1 MMYQAI
7 PLKYM
12 FYTFMVLLFLL
23 YGGDKVKIRKVLNNN
38 VVIACD
44 RDSQEFIAMGKGI
57 AFGRKTGDCI
67 SKSLAEKIFVLSDD
81 DVRNRFHEMLRS
93 IEPES
98 IELAERIISYAVSEY
113 GFELNDIIHITLAD
127 HINGLTERLKQN
139 MQLTNQLSAEIRNTY
154 RNEFK
159 TGLYSLGLI
168 EQYTGNVPIEDEAAF
183 IAMHFVNAELK
194 SQTQDNHKMA
204 VFTDDIIRFTEKFLG
219 INFNTDSVLYYQ
231 FLSHLKFLAQRVFS
245 DEPFSGSNFLYEFLS
260 PKFPKLSECAEKI
273 SDIIKLKYNKVIS
286 DEEKAYLIIYF
297 EKFTR

>member
-1 MMYQAI
+1 M
-7 PLKYM
+7 
-12 FYTFMVLLFLL
+12 
-23 YGGDKVKIRKVLNNN
+23 KIRKILNNN

-67 SKSLAEKIFVLSDD
+67 AKSLAEKIFVLSDD
-81 DVRNRFHEMLRS
+81 DVRNRFHELLRS

-113 GFELNDIIHITLAD
+113 DFELNDIIHITLAD
-127 HINGLTERLKQN
+127 HINGLAERLKQN
-139 MQLTNQLSAEIRNTY
+139 IQLTNQLSAEIRNTY

-159 TGLYSLGLI
+159 TGIYALGLI
-168 EQYTGNVPIEDEAAF
+168 KQYTGTMPIEDEAAF

-194 SQTQDNHKMA
+194 SQTQDTQKTA
-204 VFTDDIIRFTEKFLG
+204 VFTDDIIKFTEKFLAVK
-219 INFNTDSVLYYQ
+219 INTDSLLYYR
-231 FLSHLKFLAQRVFS
+231 FVSHLKFLAQRIFS
-245 DEPFSGSNFLYEFLS
+245 DEPFTDSSFLYEFLNS
-260 PKFPKLSECAEKI
+260 RFPEQSECAEKI
-273 SDIIKLKYNKVIS
+273 ADIIKIKYNKIIS